1 MRERIKVD
9 SIIIGL
15 KNGKFLFIEMN
26 KNEDK
31 IDLVKRSEV
40 EFVQVKLDILIRY
53 VHTFI
58 YR

>member
-40 EFVQVKLDILIRY
+40 EFVQGKLDILIRY